1 MDNSAENTKI
11 HVMGE
16 RPRTLP
22 RYIADWQASETLIAL
37 LHGGSFAFKVCQM
50 KSSLL
55 ILVAL
60 ALASV
65 PLRADEAKPAP
76 APAVAIEKNVS
87 PDEAEKLLK
96 ENPKIVV
103 LDVRTEDEF
112 KSGHIPGAKNL
123 DIFSPDFAKRLAAL
137 DKDTS
142 YLVHCAAGGR
152 SARACKAMDGEKFT
166 SIYHLNEGFKAWEKA
181 GKPIEK

>member
-1 MDNSAENTKI
+1 MLYCAGRLSTSI
-11 HVMGE
+11 S
-16 RPRTLP
+16 TL
-22 RYIADWQASETLIAL
+22 
-37 LHGGSFAFKVCQM
+37 M
-50 KSSLL
+50 KPPL
-55 ILVAL
+55 ILFVAAL
-60 ALASV
+60 AFCAGL
-65 PLRADEAKPAP
+65 LRAEDSKPAP
-76 APAVAIEKNVS
+76 SAATTAVEKNVS

-96 ENPKIVV
+96 QDPKIVV

-123 DIFSPDFAKRLAAL
+123 DIFSPNFAQQLAAL
-137 DKDTS
+137 DKNKT

-152 SARACKAMDGEKFT
+152 SARACKAMDEQKFT